1 MTESLVIDLGSTRVA
16 WRGPGSSGR
25 VVHAGRPGNLLT
37 TRIAASFPQRV
48 IVGSVAA
55 AAVMEELR
63 STLCH
68 NWNVELELLQATAV
82 AGGVRNGYRD
92 PSQLGIDRWA
102 AMVAAFHVH
111 GGPLLVVDCGT
122 ALTLDHVD
130 ANGVHRGGLIA
141 PGLGTMRMALKR
153 HTRLSQHDVVES
165 MFEPSDFGRNTAT
178 AVTAGCM
185 AAALGLIERTQSYVA
200 ATGKLPCRLL
210 ITGGDAEAVLSHL
223 APPWQYMPQLVLDGL
238 SLLARE
244 PV

>member
-130 ANGVHRGGLIA
+130 ADGVHRGGLIA
-141 PGLGTMRMALKR
+141 PGLGTMRMALER
-153 HTRLSQHDVVES
+153 DTRLSRHDVVASELS
-165 MFEPSDFGRNTAT
+165 GFGRDTVA

-185 AAALGLIERTQSYVA
+185 AAALGLIERTQAHVA

-210 ITGGDAEAVLSHL
+210 ITGGEAEAMRAHL
-223 APPWQYMPQLVLDGL
+223 TLPWQYVPQLVLEGL
-238 SLLARE
+238 SLLAGSVE
-244 PV
+244 